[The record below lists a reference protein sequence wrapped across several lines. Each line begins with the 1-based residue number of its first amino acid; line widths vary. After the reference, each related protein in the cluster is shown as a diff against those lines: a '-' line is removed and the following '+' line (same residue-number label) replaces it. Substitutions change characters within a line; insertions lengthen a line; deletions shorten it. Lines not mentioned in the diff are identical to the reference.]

1 MNKRRFT
8 IWLTATA
15 VIASLLVETQSAVA
29 VDSIPITATFSK
41 IYRPD
46 LATPG
51 TCSGS
56 SFQVSRTDNVEFAS
70 GDLIEASFYAYYPED
85 KMRSQFSV
93 TSTSELISQDVFTN
107 KMPSKIGESY
117 QLCVKDWQNSSFR
130 SNFSALYVEV
140 TYKMNYGS
148 VTAGKFV
155 ATIPI
160 LPKDAEAL
168 AIEKIEKDCPF
179 NNYTSNIVPE
189 VTPAT
194 FKNGATIT
202 WTGTYFHQGIPVP
215 NHKMTMYAGVEGD
228 PRMGKVKVLGTSVTD
243 KEGVFTFKFKFSIR
257 KGYIAESYTIVPER
271 RLDQIGFIHGPI
283 DATFGFFNIFCTK
296 GICSFKPGFM
306 DKDFIPTFPEPC
318 LTAFKAY
325 DQVFGAAAAAAG
337 SVSVNF
343 TDNKNLIAWIGRKV
357 FKGSKNKVVFN
368 SIYESES
375 ADYSERDSRN
385 IGKNG
390 SSGVKGRCY
399 VSGYTT
405 KTGKRV
411 SGYYRSC

>member
-1 MNKRRFT
+1 
-8 IWLTATA
+8 
-15 VIASLLVETQSAVA
+15 
-29 VDSIPITATFSK
+29 
-41 IYRPD
+41 
-46 LATPG
+46 
-51 TCSGS
+51 
-56 SFQVSRTDNVEFAS
+56 
-70 GDLIEASFYAYYPED
+70 
-85 KMRSQFSV
+85 
-93 TSTSELISQDVFTN
+93 
-107 KMPSKIGESY
+107 
-117 QLCVKDWQNSSFR
+117 
-130 SNFSALYVEV
+130 
-140 TYKMNYGS
+140 
-148 VTAGKFV
+148 
-155 ATIPI
+155 
-160 LPKDAEAL
+160 
-168 AIEKIEKDCPF
+168 
-179 NNYTSNIVPE
+179 
-189 VTPAT
+189 
-194 FKNGATIT
+194 
-202 WTGTYFHQGIPVP
+202 
-215 NHKMTMYAGVEGD
+215 
-228 PRMGKVKVLGTSVTD
+228 VLGTSVTD

-283 DATFGFFNIFCTK
+283 DATFGFFNIFCTN

-306 DKDFIPTFPEPC
+306 DKDFIPTFQEPC

-385 IGKNG
+385 IGKKG

>member
-1 MNKRRFT
+1 MNKRRST

-29 VDSIPITATFSK
+29 VESIPITATFSK

-56 SFQVSRTDNVEFAS
+56 SFQVARTDNVAFDS
-70 GDLIEASFYAYYPED
+70 GDLIQASFYAYYPED
-85 KMRSQFSV
+85 KMRSQFPV
-93 TSTSELISQDVFTN
+93 TSSSAEVSPDVFTS
-107 KMPSKIGESY
+107 KMPTKVGGSY
-117 QLCVKDWQNSSFR
+117 RLCVKDWQSGSFR
-130 SNFSALYVEV
+130 PNFSALYVEV
-140 TYKMNYGS
+140 IYKMNYGS

-168 AIEKIEKDCPF
+168 AIEKVEKDCPF

-189 VTPAT
+189 VSPAT
-194 FKNGATIT
+194 FKNGAKIT
-202 WTGTYFHQGIPVP
+202 WTGTYFHQGVPVP
-215 NHKMTMYAGVEGD
+215 NHRLSIYDGNQGD
-228 PRMGKVKVLGTSVTD
+228 PRRGKVKILGTSVTD
-243 KEGVFTFKFKFSIR
+243 KDGVFSFKFKFSIPN
-257 KGYIAESYTIVPER
+257 GYFAQSYTIVAER

-283 DATFGFFNIFCTK
+283 DSTFAFFNILCEK
-296 GICSFKPGFM
+296 GVCSFKPGFM
-306 DKDFIPTFPEPC
+306 DADFIPTFQEPC
-318 LTAFKAY
+318 LTTFKAY
-325 DQVFGAAAAAAG
+325 DQAFGAAAAAAG

-368 SIYESES
+368 SIYESEA
-375 ADYSERDSRN
+375 ADYSERDARN
-385 IGKNG
+385 IGKKG
-390 SSGVKGRCY
+390 SSGIKGRCY

-405 KTGKRV
+405 KAGKRV